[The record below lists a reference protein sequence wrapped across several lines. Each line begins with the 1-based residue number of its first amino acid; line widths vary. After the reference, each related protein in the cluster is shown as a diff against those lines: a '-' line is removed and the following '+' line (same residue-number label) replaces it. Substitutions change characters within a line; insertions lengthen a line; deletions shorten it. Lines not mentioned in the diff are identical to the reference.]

1 MTVHRSHRPRLT
13 PVFIGCEGES
23 ERGYGQMLSAMIR
36 QNKLPFHLETV
47 CLNPGSGSPAACVDR
62 ANREILRWERNRS
75 VKFSLKVVM
84 LDTDT
89 VDDNPAEK
97 VNVDRAADD
106 AGIRIIW
113 QSPCHEAFLLRHFQ
127 GHERDAPITSS
138 LALLALLRV
147 WPGYKKAMSSL
158 HLAKQIKVD
167 NLRLSASVQPDF
179 LELLKHIKLHK

>member
-1 MTVHRSHRPRLT
+1 MPKNLSTPKPQDLSDQGRSQTRFP
-13 PVFIGCEGES
+13 C
-23 ERGYGQMLSAMIR
+23 A
-36 QNKLPFHLETV
+36 
-47 CLNPGSGSPAACVDR
+47 
-62 ANREILRWERNRS
+62 
-75 VKFSLKVVM
+75 
-84 LDTDT
+84 

-97 VNVDRAADD
+97 VSVNRAADD